1 MVLTEV
7 NERQSCASIH
17 PPIHTAMTKSFL
29 LTGLLALSFAS
40 AVVAKSPEA
49 VAREA
54 YLANFQPAKAPKQ
67 SGPYLKAGDR
77 LAIIGD
83 SITEQKM
90 YSRILETYLTV
101 CTPELK
107 ITARQYGWGGERV
120 PGFLA
125 RMTNDCLRFKPTVAT
140 TCYGMNDHEYR
151 KYEDRIGNTYSNKS
165 LTMVQ
170 SFKAN
175 GVRLVL
181 GSPGCVGRMPTWVK
195 GTNGVVD
202 DLNINLCT
210 LRNIDVALA
219 QKEGVRF
226 ADVFWPML
234 TAGYDAQQRYGSDY
248 AIAGKD
254 GVHPAWAGQTVMAY
268 AFLKGLGVSGD
279 LGTFTVDAKA
289 DKMKVSKGHELI
301 GGKNGEFLIKSM
313 RYPFCATNENLKS
326 DNSIRSAM
334 GLIPFNEDLNRFLL
348 VVKRPQAKSYA
359 VTWGESSKTFT
370 SEQLGKGVNLAAE
383 FAINPF
389 WDAFNKVD
397 SAVKAKQD
405 YETKQIKQIFHD
417 LRSSKYKS
425 AEDVKDPEMKELFAL
440 RGADGKLDME
450 ALAAATERK
459 RAPLAE
465 AIQTAFVPVTH
476 TLRIV
481 AQ

>member
-1 MVLTEV
+1 
-7 NERQSCASIH
+7 
-17 PPIHTAMTKSFL
+17 MTKSFL
-29 LTGLLALSFAS
+29 LTGLLALSLAS
-40 AVVAKSPEA
+40 AAVAKSPEA

-67 SGPYLKAGDR
+67 SGLYLKPGDR

-90 YSRILETYLTV
+90 YSRIIETYLTV
-101 CTPELK
+101 CTPELN

-165 LTMVQ
+165 LAMVQ
-170 SFKAN
+170 AFKAN

-181 GSPGCVGRMPTWVK
+181 GSPGCVGRLPTWVK

-210 LRNIDVALA
+210 LRNIDVELA

-234 TAGYDAQQRYGSDY
+234 GAGYDAQQRYGSDY

-254 GVHPAWAGQTVMAY
+254 GVHPTWAGQTVMAY

-279 LGTFTVDAKA
+279 IGTFTVDAKA
-289 DKMKVSKGHELI
+289 NKMKVSKGHELI
-301 GGKNGEFLIKSM
+301 ASKNGEFQIKST

-326 DNSIRSAM
+326 DDSIRSAM

-348 VVKRPQAKSYA
+348 VVKKPQAKS
-359 VTWGESSKTFT
+359 S
-370 SEQLGKGVNLAAE
+370 L
-383 FAINPF
+383 
-389 WDAFNKVD
+389 
-397 SAVKAKQD
+397 
-405 YETKQIKQIFHD
+405 
-417 LRSSKYKS
+417 
-425 AEDVKDPEMKELFAL
+425 
-440 RGADGKLDME
+440 
-450 ALAAATERK
+450 
-459 RAPLAE
+459 
-465 AIQTAFVPVTH
+465 
-476 TLRIV
+476 
-481 AQ
+481 

>member
-1 MVLTEV
+1 
-7 NERQSCASIH
+7 
-17 PPIHTAMTKSFL
+17 MTKSFL
-29 LTGLLALSFAS
+29 LTGLLALSLAS
-40 AVVAKSPEA
+40 AAVAKSPEA

-67 SGPYLKAGDR
+67 SGLFLKPGDR

-83 SITEQKM
+83 SITEQKQ
-90 YSRILETYLTV
+90 YSRIMETYLTV
-101 CTPELK
+101 CTPELN

-170 SFKAN
+170 AFKAN

-181 GSPGCVGRMPTWVK
+181 GSPGCVGRKPTWEQDKV
-195 GTNGVVD
+195 N
-202 DLNINLCT
+202 DLNNNLCT
-210 LRNIDVALA
+210 LRNIDVDLA
-219 QKEGVRF
+219 KKEGVRF

-268 AFLKGLGVSGD
+268 AFLKSLGVSGD
-279 LGTFTVDAKA
+279 IGTFTVDAKA
-289 DKMKVSKGHELI
+289 NTMKVSQGHELLVS
-301 GGKNGEFLIKSM
+301 KDGEFQIKSM

-334 GLIPFNEDLNRFLL
+334 TLIPFNEDLNRFLL
-348 VVKRPQAKSYA
+348 VVKKPQAKSYV
-359 VTWGESSKTFT
+359 VTWGEASKTFT
-370 SEQLGKGVNLAAE
+370 AGQLGKGVNLAAE
-383 FAINPF
+383 FALNPF

-397 SAVKAKQD
+397 LAVKAKQE

-417 LRSSKYKS
+417 LRSGKYKS
-425 AEDVKDPEMKELFAL
+425 ADDVKDPELKELFIL
-440 RGADGKLDME
+440 RGSDGKFDMD
-450 ALAAATERK
+450 ALAAATEQK

-465 AIQTAFVPVTH
+465 AIKTAMVPVTH
-476 TLRIV
+476 TIRV
-481 AQ
+481 VPQ

>member
-1 MVLTEV
+1 
-7 NERQSCASIH
+7 
-17 PPIHTAMTKSFL
+17 MTQSFL
-29 LTGLLALSFAS
+29 LTGLLALSLAS

-54 YLANFQPAKAPKQ
+54 YLANFHPTPAPKQ
-67 SGPYLKAGDR
+67 SGLYLKPGDR

-90 YSRILETYLTV
+90 YSRIIETYLTV
-101 CTPELK
+101 CTPELN

-120 PGFLA
+120 PDFLG

-151 KYEDRIGNTYSNKS
+151 KYEDRIGNTYREKS
-165 LTMVQ
+165 AAMVA

-181 GSPGCVGRMPTWVK
+181 GSPGCVGRLPTWVK
-195 GTNGVVD
+195 GTNGVVN

-210 LRNIDVALA
+210 LRNIDVELA

-234 TAGYDAQQRYGSDY
+234 SAGYDAQQRYGSDY

-268 AFLKGLGVSGD
+268 AFLKGLGVDGD
-279 LGTFTVDAKA
+279 IGTFTVDAKA
-289 DKMKVSKGHELI
+289 NKMKVSKGHELVAS
-301 GGKNGEFLIKSM
+301 KNGEFQIKSM
-313 RYPFCATNENLKS
+313 RYPFCATNENVKS

-334 GLIPFNEDLNRFLL
+334 GLIPFNVDLNRLLL
-348 VVKRPQAKSYA
+348 VVKKPQAKGYV
-359 VTWGESSKTFT
+359 VTWGEASKTFT
-370 SEQLGKGVNLAAE
+370 SGQLGQGVNLAAE
-383 FAINPF
+383 FAMNPF

-397 SAVKAKQD
+397 SAVKAKQE

-417 LRSSKYKS
+417 LRSGKYKS
-425 AEDVKDPEMKELFAL
+425 ADDVKDAELKDLFIL
-440 RGADGKLDME
+440 RGSDGKFDMD
-450 ALAAATERK
+450 ALAAATEQK

-465 AIQTAFVPVTH
+465 AIKTAMVPVTH
-476 TLRIV
+476 TLRILP
-481 AQ
+481 Q

>member
-1 MVLTEV
+1 
-7 NERQSCASIH
+7 
-17 PPIHTAMTKSFL
+17 MTKLFL
-29 LTGLLALSFAS
+29 LTGLLALSLS
-40 AVVAKSPEA
+40 PAVVAKSPEA

-54 YLANFQPAKAPKQ
+54 YLANFHPTPAPKQ
-67 SGPYLKAGDR
+67 SGLYLKPGDR

-90 YSRILETYLTV
+90 YSRIMETYLTV
-101 CTPELK
+101 CTPELN

-151 KYEDRIGNTYSNKS
+151 KYEDRIGNTYREKS
-165 LTMVQ
+165 AAMVA
-170 SFKAN
+170 SFKEN
-175 GVRLVL
+175 GVRVVL

-195 GTNGVVD
+195 GTNGAVD

-210 LRNIDVALA
+210 LRNIDVELA
-219 QKEGVRF
+219 QKQGVRF

-234 TAGYDAQQRYGSDY
+234 SAGYDAQQRFGSDY

-268 AFLKGLGVSGD
+268 AFLKGLGVDGD
-279 LGTFTVDAKA
+279 IGTFTVDAKA
-289 DKMKVSKGHELI
+289 NTIKVSKGHELVAS
-301 GGKNGEFLIKSM
+301 KNGEFQIKSM
-313 RYPFCATNENLKS
+313 RYPFCATNENVRS

-334 GLIPFNEDLNRFLL
+334 GLIHFNEDLNRLLL
-348 VVKRPQAKSYA
+348 VVKKPQAKGYV
-359 VTWGESSKTFT
+359 VTWGEASKTFT

-383 FAINPF
+383 FAMNPF

-397 SAVKAKQD
+397 LAVKAKQE

-425 AEDVKDPEMKELFAL
+425 ADDLKDAEMKDLFIL
-440 RGADGKLDME
+440 RGSDGKFDMD
-450 ALAAATERK
+450 ALAAATEQK

-465 AIQTAFVPVTH
+465 AIKTAMVPVTH
-476 TLRIV
+476 TLRILP
-481 AQ
+481 Q

>member
-1 MVLTEV
+1 
-7 NERQSCASIH
+7 
-17 PPIHTAMTKSFL
+17 MTKSFL
-29 LTGLLALSFAS
+29 LTGLLALSLSSVA
-40 AVVAKSPEA
+40 VAKSPEA
-49 VAREA
+49 AAREV
-54 YLANFQPAKAPKQ
+54 YLANFHPAKAPKQ
-67 SGPYLKAGDR
+67 SGLYLKPGDR

-90 YSRILETYLTV
+90 YSRIIETYLTV
-101 CTPELK
+101 CTPELN

-125 RMTNDCLRFKPTVAT
+125 RMTNDCLRFQPTVAT

-151 KYEDRIGNTYSNKS
+151 KYEDRIGNTYREKS
-165 LTMVQ
+165 AAMVAA
-170 SFKAN
+170 FKAN

-181 GSPGCVGRMPTWVK
+181 GSPGCVGRLPTWVK

-210 LRNIDVALA
+210 LRNIDVELA

-234 TAGYDAQQRYGSDY
+234 GAGYDAQQRYGSDY

-268 AFLKGLGVSGD
+268 AFLKALGVDGD
-279 LGTFTVDAKA
+279 IGTFTVDAKA
-289 DKMKVSKGHELI
+289 NKMKVSKGHELLAS
-301 GGKNGEFLIKSM
+301 KNGEFQIKST
-313 RYPFCATNENLKS
+313 RYPFCATNENVKS

-334 GLIPFNEDLNRFLL
+334 SLIPFNEDLNRFLL
-348 VVKRPQAKSYA
+348 VVKKPQAKSYV
-359 VTWGESSKTFT
+359 VTWGEASKTFT

-383 FAINPF
+383 FAENPF

-397 SAVKAKQD
+397 LAVKAKQD
-405 YETKQIKQIFHD
+405 YETKQIKSIFHD
-417 LRSSKYKS
+417 LRSGKYKS
-425 AEDVKDPEMKELFAL
+425 ADDVKDAEMKDLFIL
-440 RGADGKLDME
+440 RGSDGKFDME
-450 ALAAATERK
+450 ALAAATEQK

-465 AIQTAFVPVTH
+465 AIRTAMVPVTH